1 MKNDILLLQHPI
13 YKIVHKVAEE
23 RQLNTFVV
31 GGVVRDLFLNRFSKD
46 IDILVVGS
54 GIELAHA
61 VAKEISSTLEVNIF
75 KNFGTAQFV
84 YEGAAIEFVGARK
97 ESYDF
102 NSRKPVVEDGT
113 LEDDLSRRDFTVNAM
128 AIGISG
134 EEKGELV
141 DMFNGFDDLQ
151 NKILKTP
158 LDPDITFSDDPLRM
172 MRAVRFASQLG
183 FTIEGKTFA
192 AIKRNAHRLDI
203 ISKERI
209 IDEFNKIMLSKK
221 PSVGIKLCDE
231 TGLLQQFLPELLAL
245 KGVEVIN
252 GVGHKENY
260 NHTLQVVDKIA
271 LVNSNLW
278 LLWSALLHDI
288 AKPQT
293 KKFDEKVGWSFHG
306 HEYIGSKMVKRIFNG
321 LKMPTNEKMRYVQ
334 KMVALHLRPI
344 ALVEDEITD
353 SAVRRLLF
361 DAGDDIDDLMLLCE
375 ADVTSTIPDKIK
387 RCMENFANVRAKL
400 KEIEEKD
407 RLRNWQPP
415 IDGEL
420 IMQTFQIKPCREVG
434 IIKDAIR
441 EAILDGKIPN
451 EFTSAYNMMLEEG
464 EKLGLKK
471 NQELDRTIPPPIQP
485 ITSYPLSP
493 PTIYHNP
500 NTPPFPPSPLL
511 LFSSSPLIQSPNTS
525 ATQGTF
531 GNQGLRYYFFQNP
544 NLDLIHILIKV
555 KAGVLYEPV
564 KYISNA
570 TYQLLK
576 ECNAEYSATDMDD
589 FLSFHGA
596 SWKTYIHTQYITIR
610 WIIPKK
616 NLDKVLPVLHKT
628 ISEPTFKN
636 EDLQRYKE
644 SRIKDLEYNSAKFNY
659 RATQLMFAEMFPA
672 DTPIGTILTK
682 EHIEA
687 ITIEQLQEYHKQTFT
702 KDNIRVFVIGNI
714 DAITSYELLITHQAE
729 EQKSRKAEDTLNPY
743 FQKVPL
749 VGEGKERGEIPLQF
763 IGGVDAKRTGWFEG
777 VPEGRGSLHKNKQRI
792 ELRAD
797 ALQSS
802 FILCRKNIGY
812 NHPDRRNFEILSV
825 LFGGYFGS
833 RLMQKLREEKGYT
846 YGIFCGNLF
855 YEEESIFYIEAD
867 VIVDKTKAAINACFK
882 EMKLLHKAL
891 VNDEELALLKSY
903 MLGELLREV
912 DGSVSYQ
919 KKYAYW
925 NDFQLDEKEMQAM
938 IDTIQT
944 ITPQKI
950 QELAKQYLVSESFT
964 TIVVGKLE

>member
-1 MKNDILLLQHPI
+1 MKNDILISQHPI

-23 RQLNTFVV
+23 KQLNTFVV

-54 GIELAHA
+54 GIELAKA
-61 VAKEISSTLEVNIF
+61 VAKEISPTLEVNIF

-134 EEKGELV
+134 AKKGELV

-183 FTIEGKTFA
+183 FTIESKTFA

-278 LLWSALLHDI
+278 LLWAALLHDI

-321 LKMPTNEKMRYVQ
+321 LKMPANEKMRYVQ

-420 IMQTFQIKPCREVG
+420 IMQTFQIKPCRKVG

-464 EKLGLKK
+464 KKLGLKK
-471 NQELDRTIPPPIQP
+471 NQDLDRTIAPSIQP
-485 ITSYPLSP
+485 ITSYPL
-493 PTIYHNP
+493 
-500 NTPPFPPSPLL
+500 TPPIIFNNQNAIPFSLLPSPLL
-511 LFSSSPLIQSPNTS
+511 LFSSSPFSLSTH
-525 ATQGTF
+525 
-531 GNQGLRYYFFQNP
+531 FFPNP

-555 KAGVLYEPV
+555 KAGALYEPV

-576 ECNAEYSATDMDD
+576 ESNAEYSATEMDD

-702 KDNIRVFVIGNI
+702 KENIRVFVTGNVEP
-714 DAITSYELLITHQAE
+714 ITNYELRNTHQAE
-729 EQKSRKAEDTLNPY
+729 EQKSRKAEDSYGLTLLRSY
-743 FQKVPL
+743 GLQKTL
-749 VGEGKERGEIPLQF
+749 
-763 IGGVDAKRTGWFEG
+763 
-777 VPEGRGSLHKNKQRI
+777 RI
-792 ELRAD
+792 ESREN

-855 YEEESIFYIEAD
+855 YDEESIFYIEAD

-882 EMKLLHKAL
+882 EMKLLHKEL
-891 VNDEELALLKSY
+891 VNEEELALVKSY

-925 NDFQLDEKEMQAM
+925 NDFQLDEKEMQAI
-938 IDTIQT
+938 IDAIQN
-944 ITPQKI
+944 ISPQKI
-950 QELAKQYLVSESFT
+950 QELAKQYLVPENFT
-964 TIVVGKLE
+964 TIVVGQMK

>member
-1 MKNDILLLQHPI
+1 MKNDILISQHPI

-23 RQLNTFVV
+23 KQLNTFVV

-54 GIELAHA
+54 GIELAKA
-61 VAKEISSTLEVNIF
+61 VAKEISPTLEVNIF

-134 EEKGELV
+134 AKKGELV

-183 FTIEGKTFA
+183 FTIESKTFA

-278 LLWSALLHDI
+278 LLWAALLHDI

-420 IMQTFQIKPCREVG
+420 IMQTFQIKPCRKVG

-451 EFTSAYNMMLEEG
+451 EFTAAYNMMLEEG

-471 NQELDRTIPPPIQP
+471 NQELDRTIAPSIQP
-485 ITSYPLSP
+485 ITSYPLTP
-493 PTIYHNP
+493 PTE
-500 NTPPFPPSPLL
+500 L
-511 LFSSSPLIQSPNTS
+511 PNTS
-525 ATQGTF
+525 ATQGAF
-531 GNQGLRYYFFQNP
+531 ENKGLRYYFFQNP

-555 KAGVLYEPV
+555 KAGALYEPV

-576 ECNAEYSATDMDD
+576 ESNAEYSATEMDD

-628 ISEPTFKN
+628 ISEPTFKDD
-636 EDLQRYKE
+636 DLQRYKE

-659 RATQLMFAEMFPA
+659 RATQLMFAEMFPP

-687 ITIEQLQEYHKQTFT
+687 LTIEQLQEYHSQTFT
-702 KDNIRVFVIGNI
+702 KENVRVFVTGNVDDEMMRRLDNEMI
-714 DAITSYELLITHQAE
+714 KGERRKEKGERDSYGLTLLRSYGL
-729 EQKSRKAEDTLNPY
+729 QKNL
-743 FQKVPL
+743 
-749 VGEGKERGEIPLQF
+749 
-763 IGGVDAKRTGWFEG
+763 
-777 VPEGRGSLHKNKQRI
+777 RI
-792 ELRAD
+792 ESRAD

-802 FILCRKNIGY
+802 FILCKKNIGY
-812 NHPDRRNFEILSV
+812 NHPDKRNFEILSV

-855 YEEESIFYIEAD
+855 YENESIFYIEAD

-882 EMKLLHKAL
+882 EMKLLHKEL
-891 VNDEELALLKSY
+891 VNDEELALVKSY

-938 IDTIQT
+938 IDAIQT
-944 ITPQKI
+944 ISPQKI
-950 QELAKQYLVSESFT
+950 QELAKQYLVPENFT
-964 TIVVGKLE
+964 TIVVGQMK